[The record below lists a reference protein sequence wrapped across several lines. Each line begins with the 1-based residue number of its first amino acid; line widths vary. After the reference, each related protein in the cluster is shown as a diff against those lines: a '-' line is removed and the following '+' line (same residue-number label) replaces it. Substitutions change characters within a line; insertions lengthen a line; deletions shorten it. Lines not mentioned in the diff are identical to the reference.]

1 MFSELVRLSYLTTI
15 AYPDEVNQK
24 VKWARKTHTRINKAA
39 LDNMHLCVLRYLLLR
54 SAKQPPQLKGV
65 LGSFKVALLP
75 FSMEEYMLKIIQPK
89 HITSLLYCDSG
100 ILYTGRLIISV
111 YITNNVLLCY
121 CKNWILTVQD
131 YVQEQ

>member
-1 MFSELVRLSYLTTI
+1 MEEVLDTIKLEEWLRVLGVWCLGTVPEKREAMDAYLMLSRSREEQSMLSLYV
-15 AYPDEVNQK
+15 YPDEVNQK

-75 FSMEEYMLKIIQPK
+75 FSMEEYLDMLRVK
-89 HITSLLYCDSG
+89 
-100 ILYTGRLIISV
+100 
-111 YITNNVLLCY
+111 
-121 CKNWILTVQD
+121 
-131 YVQEQ
+131 